1 MQAQDKQVPRNR
13 MQAEYFEQQ
22 IEDEVSNDI
31 HVPPIGS
38 HKEPPEAPVGNL
50 KEMQE
55 IIVVEVTLENH
66 AAMHDGRG
74 NQRETIGGALHESV
88 NDLQRCA

>member
-31 HVPPIGS
+31 HVPPTGS
-38 HKEPPEAPVGNL
+38 HEEPPEAPIGNL

-66 AAMHDGRG
+66 ASLHDGRG
-74 NQRETIGGALHESV
+74 NQRDTIGGALHKSA
-88 NDLQRCA
+88 NYFHRWD